1 MWVPAYRQSYLRLVL
16 AAIILVGAV
25 ITHGMT
31 GANAREVAAQASSQS
46 VSGWVAPD

>member
-1 MWVPAYRQSYLRLVL
+1 MWIPAYRQSYLRLVL
-16 AAIILVGAV
+16 AAVILVGAV
-25 ITHGMT
+25 VTHGMT